1 MFFSKE
7 SGDILREISTL
18 GHKIGLHFDEKRY
31 PIENQEDLRRF
42 VDYESGILSDALNID
57 IDVVSMHRPS
67 KWILEND
74 VHLEGLIN
82 SYSKMFLHEFKYL
95 SDSRMRWREDVLEIV
110 TSKRFEKL
118 HILTH
123 PFWYA
128 DSNGNIRERLEEFIR
143 HAQNERY
150 HSIKD
155 NLRDLEE
162 IITEEELT

>member
-1 MFFSKE
+1 MSLHKALTFARLENRISIRSTYFVLLSSNFYNVFSKE

-110 TSKRFEKL
+110 TSKRF
-118 HILTH
+118 
-123 PFWYA
+123 
-128 DSNGNIRERLEEFIR
+128 
-143 HAQNERY
+143 
-150 HSIKD
+150 
-155 NLRDLEE
+155 
-162 IITEEELT
+162 